1 MVLAQ
6 VYHPQHNLFNRTEFV
21 RRNASPEQTGLTAK
35 RLVLQALSDRIDSLG
50 SNNAPYLQEDAF
62 FVGDLGEMYRQH
74 VLWQKLLP
82 RVKPFYAVK
91 CNPHPTVI
99 KFLHDLGIGF
109 DCASRSEIE
118 EVLRLDTDPKRI
130 IYAHPCKA
138 PSYIRYAK
146 TVGVQRMTF
155 DNADELHKIKG
166 VFPDASLLL
175 RIATDDSTSHS
186 PLSKKFGADMATVE
200 SLLGLAQ
207 ELSLNVVGVSFHVGS
222 GASDPTALIKAVQ
235 DAYRVFDQAPTFGF
249 NLHVLD
255 VGGGFCKD
263 TFEMMASSLNR
274 ELGIYFPAS
283 SKIEIIAEPGRYY
296 VASAFTLATNVIAR
310 RTAENADYQQKD
322 HMIYVQDGTYG
333 NFSGVIIDHE
343 VPTARILRAGDKILY
358 GTTDADPLLS
368 EEGVLHSIWGATCDG
383 ADCVI
388 KSTRF
393 KVTLRIGDWL
403 YFNDMGAYTSSSVTH
418 FNGFPTPNEVT
429 WICSEADVIDY
440 GKALIWKANELKE

>member
-1 MVLAQ
+1 M
-6 VYHPQHNLFNRTEFV
+6 
-21 RRNASPEQTGLTAK
+21 
-35 RLVLQALSDRIDSLG
+35 
-50 SNNAPYLQEDAF
+50 
-62 FVGDLGEMYRQH
+62 
-74 VLWQKLLP
+74 
-82 RVKPFYAVK
+82 
-91 CNPHPTVI
+91 
-99 KFLHDLGIGF
+99 
-109 DCASRSEIE
+109 
-118 EVLRLDTDPKRI
+118 LRLGTEPKRI

-138 PSYIRYAK
+138 PSYVLYAR

-155 DNADELHKIKG
+155 DNADELHKIKR

-175 RIATDDSTSHS
+175 RIATDDSTSHC

-200 SLLGLAQ
+200 PLLSLAQ

-222 GASDPTALIKAVQ
+222 GASDPTTFGKAVQ
-235 DAYRVFDQAPTFGF
+235 DAYQVFNQAPTFGF

-263 TFEMMASSLNR
+263 TFEIMASYLNR
-274 ELGIYFPAS
+274 ELDIYFPAS

-310 RTAENADYQQKD
+310 RIADNVACRQKD

-343 VPTARILRAGDKILY
+343 VPTARILRADDKILY
-358 GTTDADPLLS
+358 GTRDGDPLLS

-383 ADCVI
+383 ADCII

-393 KVTLRIGDWL
+393 RVTLKIGDWL

-429 WICSEADVIDY
+429 WICSEADVLDY
-440 GKALIWKANELKE
+440 AKALI